1 MSTESLRDLFDLPDQ
16 VVKGDFVV
24 DLHRGIDDPEETIR
38 TYLPTERVVQC
49 MGIVLGLMRNALE
62 TGQSHAAFVEGTFGS
77 GKSHFLAVL
86 DLLIADNAV
95 AWGCKEFHG
104 LRPENPWVGKKRL
117 LVLPVHCTNARR
129 LEDRVFTDYL
139 KFVRENHPNSLPPAL
154 FHDQPLFDLAEAQR
168 RDMPKFFDKLNQAA
182 SAPAGGFAELLSK
195 ARWDEQR
202 FEEASKSSDPELRKE
217 LFDALTA
224 THYTTW
230 AKNPEHFV
238 SFNDGLKA
246 ISAHAKQLKYD
257 LVVLLLDE
265 LILWL
270 ATLKGNHTLL
280 EQEIQKVSD
289 LVKEDREPRAI
300 PIVSLIARQKSLKTL
315 LGEDQVGGTWE
326 SIDTQLSY
334 WSGRFEKKIQLE
346 SRDFP
351 RIIQHRVLSPVD
363 DQAKAAIQSAFDAAR
378 QMPRAD
384 WDALRGEY
392 DAAAFRDLY
401 PFSPALID
409 TLVTMSNVLQRK
421 RSVLRILTDLLVD
434 HVGDL
439 PVGSLVPLGDL
450 FDVIAQEELKDPVVE
465 ERLRNARKIYEG
477 TLLDLIRKKHGT
489 NTTEK
494 CQRLRDDHRA
504 VIGCSG
510 CDQRNCRNDNRI
522 AKSLLLAGLA
532 PQTKVLKDMSPTKLS
547 RLNHG
552 VIRSP
557 IPGEEAMQ
565 VLQTVRSW
573 AMDIGLRVDGG
584 GDNPTLRLE
593 LFGVD
598 VNPFLDQAAAA
609 DNDGARQRLLRELL
623 YLELGLEKT
632 ERELTKQV
640 SWRGTKRRGEVKFA
654 NVRLLQDED
663 MRPSSDAQWK
673 VVVDFPWDLDGFKPE
688 DDVRVVERFL
698 VDQQAWTIVWL
709 PSFFSPD
716 LRSRLGRLARVDD
729 ILTKSDSPQQD
740 PLQDLTPAQ
749 REIALENL
757 RSMRDQLRLRIR
769 EALAVAYGVRP
780 ASDVPGAIDEDY
792 SLEQHTYPLNRN
804 CKPVA
809 FTSVG
814 LGGALD
820 EVVDALLSTRYP
832 AHPHFR
838 APIGRAACD
847 RVASV
852 YEQLLKSG
860 KRLET
865 HKIDRRELS
874 DAKAIAAP
882 LELLEVSNDVVIVR
896 DGFMKGIQSKLVASG
911 EERPT
916 VEQLHGILESEQQ
929 RGLEPFARDLVVACY
944 ALYTRAAVC
953 DQRGEILDP
962 IPYGKLRAET
972 YVQPYDLPSVEH
984 WKEALEL
991 AGHWGTKLGGRGLT
1005 PVTVSALRKEVEQRL
1020 QGPWKRAND
1029 LVARLEALWVA
1040 WGSGSEPHRVV
1051 TARAAAR
1058 LVDALTGLSARQTV
1072 EALVNAK
1079 LDTSPRAVF
1088 VSLDHTPKVL
1098 GTLEARSD
1106 QAFSNAKQT
1115 GQADALL
1122 KELQE
1127 VLGADETNR
1136 DLSKLWRELGDRA
1149 DRLVAKVLEDSKP
1162 KTGPEAVKTKVDTP
1176 KPPPGAVSGAEEIRN
1191 VDDVDRALAAIR
1203 ARLEKELEPGQ
1214 GGTLRWHLD
1223 RGGPA

>member
-1 MSTESLRDLFDLPDQ
+1 VSTEHLRDLFNLPEQ

-24 DLHRGIDDPEETIR
+24 DLHRGIDEPEKTIR
-38 TYLPTERVVQC
+38 TYLPTPRVVQS
-49 MGIVLGLMRNALE
+49 MGKAMGLMKDALE
-62 TGQSHAAFVEGTFGS
+62 TGKSRAAHVHGTFGS

-86 DLLIADNAV
+86 DLLISDVPV
-95 AWGCKEFHG
+95 AWAREEFHD
-104 LRPENPWVGKKRL
+104 LRPKNPWIGTKKVL
-117 LVLPVHCTNARR
+117 ILPVHCTNARCV
-129 LEDRVFTDYL
+129 EDRVFTDYL
-139 KFVRENHPNSLPPAL
+139 KLVREKHPGSHPPAL
-154 FHDQPLFDLAEAQR
+154 FHDQPLFELAEAQR
-168 RDMPKFFDKLNQAA
+168 RDMPSFFDKLNKGAA
-182 SAPAGGFAELLSK
+182 APAGGFAELLNK

-202 FEEASKSSDPELRKE
+202 FEEAIKSSDPELRKE

-238 SFNDGLKA
+238 SFNDGLKG
-246 ISAHAKQLKYD
+246 ITAHAKELGYE

-270 ATLKGNHTLL
+270 ATLKSDHTIL
-280 EQEIQKVSD
+280 EREVQKVSD

-326 SIDTQLSY
+326 SIDHQLSF
-334 WSGRFEKKIQLE
+334 WSERFDTINLE
-346 SRDFP
+346 SRDLP
-351 RIIQHRVLSPVD
+351 RIIQHRVLKPVSD
-363 DQAKAAIQSAFDAAR
+363 KAEAAIQSAFDAAR
-378 QMPRAD
+378 KMPRAD
-384 WDALRGEY
+384 WAALMGDYEVS
-392 DAAAFRDLY
+392 AFRELY
-401 PFSPALID
+401 PFSPALIES
-409 TLVTMSNVLQRK
+409 LVTMSNVLQRK

-450 FDVIAQEELKDPVVE
+450 FDVIAQEALKDPVIE

-510 CDQRNCRNDNRI
+510 CEQRNCRNENRI

-532 PQTKVLKDMSPTKLS
+532 PQTKVLKDMTPTKLS

-565 VLQTVRSW
+565 ILQTVRSW
-573 AMDIGLRVDGG
+573 AMDIGLRIDGG

-598 VNPFLDQAAAA
+598 VNPFLDGAAAA
-609 DNDGARQRLLRELL
+609 DNDGARQRILRELL
-623 YLELGLEKT
+623 YQELGLEKT
-632 ERELTKQV
+632 ERELTKIV
-640 SWRGTKRRGEVKFA
+640 GWRGTKRRGEVKFA
-654 NVRLLQDED
+654 NVRLLQDD
-663 MRPSSDAQWK
+663 DFRPGPDCEWK
-673 VVVDFPWDLDGFKPE
+673 VVVDFPWDLEGFKPE

-698 VDQQAWTIVWL
+698 EDQQCWSIVWL

-716 LRSRLGRLARVDD
+716 LRARLGRLARVEDV
-729 ILTKSDSPQQD
+729 LRKSDSRQQD
-740 PLQDLTPAQ
+740 PLNDLTPAQ

-769 EALAVAYGVRP
+769 EALGVAYGVRP

-809 FTSVG
+809 FSSLG
-814 LGGALD
+814 LSGALD
-820 EVVDALLSTRYP
+820 ELVDALLSTRYP

-838 APIGRAACD
+838 APVGRAVCQ
-847 RVASV
+847 RVTEL
-852 YEQLLKSG
+852 YEQLLRAS

-865 HKIDRRELS
+865 HKIDKRELA

-896 DGFMKGIQSKLVASG
+896 DSFMQGLQRKLVASG

-916 VEQLHGILESEQQ
+916 VEQLLGLLESEQQ
-929 RGLEPFARDLVVACY
+929 RGLEPFARDLAVACY

-962 IPYGKLRAET
+962 IPFGKLRLES

-984 WKEALEL
+984 WQGALEL
-991 AGHWGTKLGGRGLT
+991 ASHWGTKMAGRGLT
-1005 PVTVSALRKEVEQRL
+1005 PVTVTSLRKEVDQRL
-1020 QGPWKRAND
+1020 QGAWKGAAD
-1029 LVARLEALWVA
+1029 LVARLEDLWGR
-1040 WGSGSEPHRVV
+1040 WGNGEEPHRIV
-1051 TARAAAR
+1051 TARSAAR

-1072 EALVNAK
+1072 EALVNAD
-1079 LDTSPRAVF
+1079 LRTSPTAVF
-1088 VSLDHTPKVL
+1088 ESLDHIAEVL
-1098 GTLEARSD
+1098 RTLEARSD
-1106 QAFSNAKQT
+1106 QAFANAKQT
-1115 GQADALL
+1115 GQATDLL
-1122 KELQE
+1122 SELCE

-1136 DLSKLWRELGDRA
+1136 GLAKLWRELGDRA
-1149 DRLVAKVLEDSKP
+1149 DRLVAKVLEAAKP
-1162 KTGPEAVKTKVDTP
+1162 KPADVSKEKKDPKKPTLGSISGSESVSGPE
-1176 KPPPGAVSGAEEIRN
+1176 
-1191 VDDVDRALAAIR
+1191 DVERAMAAIK
-1203 ARLEKELEPGQ
+1203 AKLEKALVPGKSAVIHWQLKQ
-1214 GGTLRWHLD
+1214 GGS
-1223 RGGPA
+1223 A